1 MDKIERVD
9 AVTLE
14 RRVLSR
20 ATTPQHPFDL
30 AVRGRFLFYSDW
42 VLHAVLRVDK
52 RTGEEVAWLRKNI
65 PRPMSIIA
73 VGEPEFECPRYVNVL
88 LGPCACD
95 VRIRPLRGASE
106 YEGMTNEMGK
116 SPRMRMLDVNAPI

>member
-1 MDKIERVD
+1 MNRSPPRMDKIERVD

-42 VLHAVLRVDK
+42 VLHAVVRVDK
-52 RTGEEVAWLRKNI
+52 RTGEEVTWLRKNI

-73 VGEPEFECPRYVNVL
+73 VGEPEFECPRYVTL
-88 LGPCACD
+88 LLCD
-95 VRIRPLRGASE
+95 
-106 YEGMTNEMGK
+106 Y
-116 SPRMRMLDVNAPI
+116 